1 MHEPGRAFLVTETLA
16 APSEAELSTL
26 ERAMEL
32 ACARLDAGG
41 RPTRLI
47 GASYLPA
54 QQRWLGLVLTDS
66 HETAW
71 RAAAIAQLVTC
82 RVVEL

>member
-1 MHEPGRAFLVTETLA
+1 MSEPERAFLVTETVA
-16 APSEAELSTL
+16 APSDAELSTL
-26 ERAMEL
+26 DRAMEL

-41 RPTRLI
+41 RPTRLV

-54 QQRWLGLVLTDS
+54 QQRWLGLVVTDS

-71 RAAAIAQLVTC
+71 RAAAIAQLATC
-82 RVVEL
+82 RVVEV